1 MAERM
6 RSTETLLALLDAFG
20 SSLDVIFPKKHFLA
34 GISSGGSEPMLDETQ
49 VGPSIHPTTIFGVYL
64 TFKGRS
70 ALVYSNFKNLFPC
83 NLDES
88 ANIGIRRV

>member
-34 GISSGGSEPMLDETQ
+34 GISSGGSEPMLDDALLYVQPSHCMFLSLGRHPAKACKSSNTQ
-49 VGPSIHPTTIFGVYL
+49 
-64 TFKGRS
+64 
-70 ALVYSNFKNLFPC
+70 
-83 NLDES
+83 LDSQSE
-88 ANIGIRRV
+88 